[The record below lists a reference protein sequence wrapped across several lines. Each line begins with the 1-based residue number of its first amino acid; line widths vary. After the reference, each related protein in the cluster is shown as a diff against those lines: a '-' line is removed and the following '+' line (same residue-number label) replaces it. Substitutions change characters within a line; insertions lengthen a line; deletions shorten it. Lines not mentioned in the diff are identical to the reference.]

1 MNIPNE
7 ETLFTA
13 LIDWVSYDL
22 PAREASLPS
31 LLALLK
37 LPLMSPDVSSHFYL
51 LIVSVKG
58 LKSRTTS

>member
-37 LPLMSPDVSSHFYL
+37 LPLMSPDVS
-51 LIVSVKG
+51 
-58 LKSRTTS
+58 